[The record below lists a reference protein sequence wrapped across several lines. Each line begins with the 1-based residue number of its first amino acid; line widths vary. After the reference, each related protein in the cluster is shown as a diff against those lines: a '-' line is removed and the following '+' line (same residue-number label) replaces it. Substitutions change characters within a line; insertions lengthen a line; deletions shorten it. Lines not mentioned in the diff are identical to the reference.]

1 MPFGNAAQHYL
12 CIARTLMPVAQ
23 LLVLLMLHHAHDR
36 TSVLPEQAVRQPCV
50 YGLSVDLQDGPTLS
64 VGTMQRVAT

>member
-1 MPFGNAAQHYL
+1 
-12 CIARTLMPVAQ
+12 MPVAQ